1 MFFNMLQ
8 GLSLK
13 QTEQIFLEGEST
25 TLTDL
30 IDFIQLYTLF
40 MLFCTVQKISMYLWL
55 YKLNY
60 QR

>member
-13 QTEQIFLEGEST
+13 QTQQIFLEGEST

-40 MLFCTVQKISMYLWL
+40 MLFCTV
-55 YKLNY
+55 
-60 QR
+60 